1 MPYFPNAFTTRHTRT
16 WCQHTPRTDRLARP
30 LCRRIQWQKNLAQHC
45 MCASKLASD
54 DVNVCVQVEWE
65 KNVLRV
71 RLKSKDMTEL
81 VHTWFVLTFLPFD
94 WHLWLVYS
102 EKTESDLILLM
113 CGIILFERHWC
124 CYVINTCV
132 RSKELLSECFWFH
145 QDINDSKQHLQLCFG
160 TDRYRYI
167 AWSQYKSLL
176 WHSAIARNFVL
187 KVQLQ
192 EQPVQVL
199 EPVSCN
205 IHQTTIAHVIS
216 PKIGSLAKS
225 HFLTNQVPSP
235 LLHCRR
241 CHQHD
246 TAYLLSL
253 VAPNDHN
260 NDLQ

>member
-1 MPYFPNAFTTRHTRT
+1 MRKK
-16 WCQHTPRTDRLARP
+16 
-30 LCRRIQWQKNLAQHC
+30 RIA
-45 MCASKLASD
+45 CASKIKRHDWTRAHVVRF
-54 DVNVCVQVEWE
+54 DV
-65 KNVLRV
+65 
-71 RLKSKDMTEL
+71 SS
-81 VHTWFVLTFLPFD
+81 FLSIDICD
-94 WHLWLVYS
+94 WCS

-187 KVQLQ
+187 KVLLQ

-225 HFLTNQVPSP
+225 HFSYKPGAITITTSLPLPPTWYCISP
-235 LLHCRR
+235 FFGR
-241 CHQHD
+241 
-246 TAYLLSL
+246 S
-253 VAPNDHN
+253 
-260 NDLQ
+260 